1 MYETT
6 EDKIE
11 FDAQVEARAEMGEAR
26 LYQSKICYAFDIEQD
41 LVIEIPIAGDSVAR
55 ATLTPND
62 AAILLR
68 QICKVMEV
76 EAPALP
82 WFPLGEKRNPVV
94 VDTDSDVPW

>member
-1 MYETT
+1 MWETT
-6 EDKIE
+6 EDKVE
-11 FDAQVEARAEMGEAR
+11 FDAQIEERGEAT
-26 LYQSKICYAFDIEQD
+26 LHQSKICYAFDIEQD

-62 AAILLR
+62 AAVLLR

-82 WFPLGEKRNPVV
+82 WFDAPPAPFTE
-94 VDTDSDVPW
+94 SDIPW